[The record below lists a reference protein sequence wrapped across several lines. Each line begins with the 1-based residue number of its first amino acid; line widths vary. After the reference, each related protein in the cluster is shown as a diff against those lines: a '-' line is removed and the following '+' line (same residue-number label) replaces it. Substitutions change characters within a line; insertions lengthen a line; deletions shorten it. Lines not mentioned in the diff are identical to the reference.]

1 MFDHPIVKNRVLGI
15 GYAAIWFFVL
25 AVNTALAYSYGSSP
39 FVDVLV
45 RNSIF
50 CLTFALLAIPLWYNV
65 NGCGLQRG
73 WIMFIFNHLATASIF
88 IIVWYFI
95 SHSIVVQVMPNGS
108 VASMQVEKQIPFKIF
123 SGIMG
128 YAIVILSYYLHIY
141 SCDLREKHDKELLL
155 QRSLKEVE
163 ISLLRSQINP
173 HFLFNSLN
181 SISSLTMVDSTR
193 AQEMVVKLSDYLR
206 YTVSQEKTNFVSVTK
221 EIENIHRYLEIEK
234 VRFGSKLQYR
244 FVVEDDALDADIP
257 AMILQPLYENAIK
270 HGVYES
276 TEPILVETKVYME
289 EGVLIVSI
297 KNNYQDGAP
306 MGKGAGIGLRNIAER
321 LKLIYQNETLLH
333 IKNEN
338 QVFEVTLIIPSVKK
352 SVA

>member
-1 MFDHPIVKNRVLGI
+1 MFNHPILKNRVLAI
-15 GYAAIWFFVL
+15 GYSAIWFFVL
-25 AVNTALAYSYGSSP
+25 TVNTALEYYYGDSS
-39 FVDVLV
+39 FFEVMLG
-45 RNSIF
+45 NTIF
-50 CLTFALLAIPLWYNV
+50 CAVFALLAIPLWYNV
-65 NGCGLQRG
+65 GSCMLQRG
-73 WIMFIFNHLATASIF
+73 WVMFVFNHLATASIF

-95 SHSIVVQVMPNGS
+95 SYNLVVAIFPFGN
-108 VASMQVEKQIPFKIF
+108 VANTASDKLIPFVIF

-206 YTVSQEKTNFVSVTK
+206 YTVSQEKTNFVSVSK
-221 EIENIHRYLEIEK
+221 EVENIHRYLEIEK
-234 VRFGSKLQYR
+234 IRFGSKLQYR
-244 FVVEDDALDADIP
+244 FVIEDDALDADIP

-289 EGVLIVSI
+289 DGVLIVSI

>member
-1 MFDHPIVKNRVLGI
+1 MFDHPIIKSKVLGI
-15 GYAAIWFFVL
+15 GYAAVWLFVL
-25 AVNTALAYSYGSSP
+25 IINTSLGYLYSYSSLG
-39 FVDVLV
+39 DMLV
-45 RNSIF
+45 ENSIF

-65 NGCGLQRG
+65 NSCLLQRG
-73 WIMFIFNHLATASIF
+73 WIMLIFNHLATASIF

-95 SHSIVVQVMPNGS
+95 SYSLVVQVMPHGHIAT
-108 VASMQVEKQIPFKIF
+108 ASNDQLTPFVVF
-123 SGIMG
+123 NGIMG
-128 YAIVILSYYLHIY
+128 YTIVILSYYLYMY
-141 SCDLREKHDKELLL
+141 SRSLREKHENELLL

-163 ISLLRSQINP
+163 ISMLRSQINP

-181 SISSLTMVDSTR
+181 SISSLTMVDADR

-206 YTVSQEKTNFVSVTK
+206 YTVSQEKTAFVALSK
-221 EIENIHRYLEIEK
+221 EVENIHRYLEIEK
-234 VRFGSKLQYR
+234 IRFGAKLKYQ
-244 FVVEDDALDADIP
+244 FSISGDALAAEIP

-276 TEPILVETKVYME
+276 TEPILIETKAYMDNDI
-289 EGVLIVSI
+289 LIVSI
-297 KNNYQDGAP
+297 KNNYQQGAP

-338 QVFEVTLIIPSVKK
+338 QVFEVTLIIPPAKK